1 MQSWSSLFAF
11 SNILICFFTASFNN
25 MSAIS
30 IIQNWQSKSSIDRAL
45 PLLVSGEN
53 TENKRNFE
61 LHWSLPTKFMHSAV
75 YDCLSSAFFERS
87 SSSFT
92 ISLSPLPYQ
101 TLWSASLQKQLQQ
114 VVHAVARA
122 FLLFSTIGNPQD
134 PSTGGLSSR
143 KCKTHRKQ
151 KP

>member
-1 MQSWSSLFAF
+1 L
-11 SNILICFFTASFNN
+11 
-25 MSAIS
+25 AIQKLRRQG
-30 IIQNWQSKSSIDRAL
+30 ITT
-45 PLLVSGEN
+45 SGKWRKH
-53 TENKRNFE
+53 TENKRNSE
-61 LHWSLPTKFMHSAV
+61 LHWSSPATLMHSAV
-75 YDCLSSAFFERS
+75 YNCLSSAFFERRS
-87 SSSFT
+87 SSLT

-122 FLLFSTIGNPQD
+122 SLLFSTIGNTQD